1 MARVKEITAGV
12 YQVGGDGLSRAE
24 DCCVY
29 LVDGGGD
36 SALIDTGAGRS
47 ASMIWSNIIAT
58 GIDMSSLKHIELC
71 RNEGSFARVG
81 LEKQQGF

>member
-29 LVDGGGD
+29 LVDGGRI
-36 SALIDTGAGRS
+36 ALLIRERKKRFH
-47 ASMIWSNIIAT
+47 
-58 GIDMSSLKHIELC
+58 DME
-71 RNEGSFARVG
+71 
-81 LEKQQGF
+81 